1 MPQLGDEN
9 TVFADGVGTTLY
21 MDMDTDADV
30 QQGPTRPYYDPE
42 TALWILP

>member
-21 MDMDTDADV
+21 MDTDADV